1 VRERN
6 KTKITGLLLSAGT
19 SSRMGENKAL
29 LPYDDSNFIS
39 TILLKMEPVC
49 SKIIVVTGYQSEKI
63 KDAVRKDK
71 HLLNFCKRIIF
82 VENKSFSKA
91 MFTSLQAGLR
101 EVSTKYI
108 LYHFVDNPTLPNYF
122 YNEFLL
128 NVNEKFNW
136 FQPIYKNKKGH
147 PVLFDNLTAK
157 LILNAAETSNLKA
170 VSQNLKIKKF
180 YWDCPYS
187 DILKDIDT
195 KTDFQKINNRE

>member
-136 FQPIYKNKKGH
+136 LQPIYKNKKGH

>member
-1 VRERN
+1 
-6 KTKITGLLLSAGT
+6 
-19 SSRMGENKAL
+19 
-29 LPYDDSNFIS
+29 
-39 TILLKMEPVC
+39 
-49 SKIIVVTGYQSEKI
+49 
-63 KDAVRKDK
+63 
-71 HLLNFCKRIIF
+71 
-82 VENKSFSKA
+82 
-91 MFTSLQAGLR
+91 
-101 EVSTKYI
+101 
-108 LYHFVDNPTLPNYF
+108 
-122 YNEFLL
+122 L